1 MRKIIIN
8 RLKSVVGCA
17 GKINIYSIDK
27 IEKDTIITKEMC
39 AYLGSIK
46 NGMNLEAE
54 IPEKEIAIIAAY
66 DNLGVFMITD
76 ILVIPNGCEDIILYG
91 KTKLNP
97 FKGNP
102 FKFI

>member
-17 GKINIYSIDK
+17 GEINIYSIDK
-27 IEKDTIITKEMC
+27 IEEDKIISEDMC

-46 NGMNLEAE
+46 NGMSLEAE
-54 IPEKEIAIIAAY
+54 IPEKKITIIAAY
-66 DNLGVFMITD
+66 NNLGVFKITD

>member
-1 MRKIIIN
+1 MRKIVIN

-27 IEKDTIITKEMC
+27 IEEDKIITKDMC

-54 IPEKEIAIIAAY
+54 IPEEEITIIAAY

-76 ILVIPNGCEDIILYG
+76 ILVIPNGCEDSILYG